1 MTAMAANSRT
11 YGGVHGLWIV
21 AFLILSATM
30 RMSALL
36 LAWGTAPYGDP
47 DNYLRLAH
55 YLLAG
60 DGLSLPR
67 SPGAEPIPTG
77 LFPPA
82 LPLLLAV
89 VGLIAPL
96 NALTLCILNT
106 LVDCA
111 AALLL
116 ARLARLIGVERAA
129 VPAALAYLVWPSIAF
144 MSPLAYKEGLVIALL
159 LATTVAML
167 EQARRPGFRWA
178 ALGGL
183 GAGALLLTQP
193 ALLTFLPIL
202 FVALRT
208 QFADWRR
215 WWAASLVAAS
225 VTLLVML
232 PWWIRNA
239 LVFGQFIPLTTSG
252 GLALWVG
259 VQPDGG
265 VVWQA
270 PPKNWKTVSEI
281 EANRL
286 ATVDAWQIIQSDP
299 LGYLGRCLVKFP
311 GSFFYSN
318 WAIDQLLLAKHQ
330 RWPWMIHST
339 SLRFGPTIVELW
351 AVAMAMIGLV
361 KFRRHPAAWLL
372 AACIVQVMLF
382 GIWFEFSERHRLF
395 MTPFFLLL
403 AGMLLGR
410 PDVSNSEAELDNGLL
425 AVDRQS

>member
-1 MTAMAANSRT
+1 MTAVPASSRIF
-11 YGGVHGLWIV
+11 GGIQGQWIV
-21 AFLILSATM
+21 LFLIISAAVRLSA
-30 RMSALL
+30 LI

-67 SPGAEPIPTG
+67 SIGAEPIPTG

-106 LVDCA
+106 MIDCA
-111 AALLL
+111 AALML
-116 ARLARLIGVERAA
+116 ARLARLIGAERAA
-129 VPAALAYLVWPSIAF
+129 VPAALAYLIWPSIAF

-159 LATTVAML
+159 LATTVAIV
-167 EQARRPGFRWA
+167 EQARQPGYRWA
-178 ALGGL
+178 VMSGL

-202 FVALRT
+202 FVALCP
-208 QFADWRR
+208 QFEGWRH
-215 WWAASLVAAS
+215 WWITSLVAAS
-225 VTLLVML
+225 VTLVVML
-232 PWWIRNA
+232 PWWIRNV
-239 LVFGQFIPLTTSG
+239 LVFGEFIPLTTSG

-270 PPKNWKTVSEI
+270 LPKSWGRVSEL
-281 EANRL
+281 EANRM
-286 ATVDAWQIIQSDP
+286 AAADAWRIIQSDP

-318 WAIDQLLLAKHQ
+318 WAIDQLLLAKNQ
-330 RWPWMIHST
+330 RWPWLIQST
-339 SLRFGPTIVELW
+339 PLRFGPTLFELW
-351 AVAMAMIGLV
+351 AVATAMIGLV
-361 KFRRHPAAWLL
+361 RFRRHPAALLL
-372 AACIVQVMLF
+372 AACFAQVMLF
-382 GIWFEFSERHRLF
+382 GIWFEFSERHRLY

-403 AGMLLGR
+403 AGVLLRCQTFPNQR
-410 PDVSNSEAELDNGLL
+410 PSSTTV
-425 AVDRQS
+425 